1 MVPWYLFSLMAAFFS
16 AAAAVIQKKILFKE
30 SAIGFSLLLA
40 LFNLFLAL
48 PFFFFIDYSLL
59 TTSGML
65 VLILKSS
72 LGAVAFLFVMQGIKN
87 LEISEA
93 LPLLALTPGLV
104 AIFAFIALGEKLN
117 SIEILGVVL
126 LMAGTYI
133 LSLKKKRN
141 ILSPVKKAFSK
152 KGHFFVLGALLIFT
166 TTSILDKALLGNF
179 KVSLNAFMGFQHLIF
194 AIVFIIILLFSK
206 KRTELKTALKNS
218 WILIAFVSVFT
229 ITYRYAHLLAIKS
242 APVALAL
249 SIKRI
254 SIFLAVV
261 IGGTI
266 FKDKRL
272 IQKIIATIILIAGA
286 ILIINGKNWL

>member
-1 MVPWYLFSLMAAFFS
+1 
-16 AAAAVIQKKILFKE
+16 
-30 SAIGFSLLLA
+30 
-40 LFNLFLAL
+40 
-48 PFFFFIDYSLL
+48 
-59 TTSGML
+59 
-65 VLILKSS
+65 
-72 LGAVAFLFVMQGIKN
+72 
-87 LEISEA
+87 
-93 LPLLALTPGLV
+93 
-104 AIFAFIALGEKLN
+104 
-117 SIEILGVVL
+117 
-126 LMAGTYI
+126 MAGTYI